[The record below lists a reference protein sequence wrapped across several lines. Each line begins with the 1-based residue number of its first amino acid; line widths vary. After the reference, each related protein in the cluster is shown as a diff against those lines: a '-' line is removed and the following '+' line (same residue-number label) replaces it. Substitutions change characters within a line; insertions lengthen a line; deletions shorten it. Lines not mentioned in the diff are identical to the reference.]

1 MSETE
6 YKKLQ
11 GSSSLTK
18 RTRVWLGKDHV
29 LSVQNLGYSEEYRRF
44 YFRDIQAIIVQKT
57 SLSAIFNW
65 ILGLVLIAPLLG
77 VFAGLMALMKRPFQ
91 SDDLVLFIP
100 LCLFGAILLVSLVM
114 NIARGATCACY
125 IKTAVQ
131 TERLPALNRI
141 RTAQKFIETIM
152 PLIAE
157 AQGAIT
163 LEEIQNQTAGETVA
177 EYQAPP
183 IATHFAPVIPPTPQ
197 QCRGRIHLALYCLLL
212 AEAFVGGIDFFYTH
226 PVRDAVAMILSLA
239 TFIVLIIALV
249 SQHGTGLWG
258 RLKVMTWVAL
268 AYEILSFG
276 VAFTVGIVL
285 GIEHPERATE
295 FGSMSPL
302 ENPIIFW
309 LCVATTSIA
318 LLLGSFGIMFL
329 RRYWRELAQPVTAPP
344 PTVTTT

>member
-44 YFRDIQAIIVQKT
+44 YFRDIQAIIVQRT

-65 ILGLVLIAPLLG
+65 ILGLLLIAPLLG

-100 LCLFGAILLVSLVM
+100 FCLFGAILLISLVM
-114 NIARGATCACY
+114 NIVRGATCACY

-141 RTAQKFIETIM
+141 RTAQKFIEKIS

-157 AQGAIT
+157 AQGTIT
-163 LEEIQNQTAGETVA
+163 LEEIQNQTTGEAVA
-177 EYQAPP
+177 EYQTAP
-183 IATHFAPVIPPTPQ
+183 IA
-197 QCRGRIHLALYCLLL
+197 
-212 AEAFVGGIDFFYTH
+212 
-226 PVRDAVAMILSLA
+226 AVFPLM
-239 TFIVLIIALV
+239 
-249 SQHGTGLWG
+249 
-258 RLKVMTWVAL
+258 
-268 AYEILSFG
+268 
-276 VAFTVGIVL
+276 
-285 GIEHPERATE
+285 E
-295 FGSMSPL
+295 F
-302 ENPIIFW
+302 
-309 LCVATTSIA
+309 SIWFSA
-318 LLLGSFGIMFL
+318 SG
-329 RRYWRELAQPVTAPP
+329 A
-344 PTVTTT
+344 